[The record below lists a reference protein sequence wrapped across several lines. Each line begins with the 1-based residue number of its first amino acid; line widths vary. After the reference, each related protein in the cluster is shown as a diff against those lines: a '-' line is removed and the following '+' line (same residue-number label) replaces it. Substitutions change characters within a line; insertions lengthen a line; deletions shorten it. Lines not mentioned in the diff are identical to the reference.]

1 MVVVEV
7 PVQVPVP
14 MAASNAVAATPTGGA
29 ETASTGKSD
38 FSWKQL
44 SSQSSEEV
52 SSTSPPS
59 KEFVSRYL
67 QVRSSVQF
75 EIAKVEAK
83 VEFDAG
89 L

>member
-14 MAASNAVAATPTGGA
+14 MAPSNAVAATPTGGP
-29 ETASTGKSD
+29 ETASTGKSE

-52 SSTSPPS
+52 SSSPPP

-67 QVRSSVQF
+67 LVRSS
-75 EIAKVEAK
+75 A
-83 VEFDAG
+83 
-89 L
+89 